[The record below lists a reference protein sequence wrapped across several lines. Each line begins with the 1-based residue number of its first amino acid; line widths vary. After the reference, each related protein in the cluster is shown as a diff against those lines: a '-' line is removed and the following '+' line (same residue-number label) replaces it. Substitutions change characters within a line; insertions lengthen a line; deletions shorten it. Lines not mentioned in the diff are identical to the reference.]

1 MNLNTVLLLL
11 VSAAFG
17 ALSLVAIAEH
27 GYIGIFT
34 NLFQNSAGW
43 QALADLGIA
52 CGLIMV
58 WMVGDARAKGR
69 TAWPYLVLTLAAG
82 SVGPL
87 LYLLVGQ
94 FSGAKA
100 RHALA

>member
-52 CGLIMV
+52 CGLIMI
-58 WMVGDARAKGR
+58 WMVSDARAMGR
-69 TAWPYLVLTLAAG
+69 TAWPYLILTLAAG